1 VLSKLP
7 AAKKE
12 IISQTRPH
20 IAFGATGAYTQCVNA
35 LRKKVLFRR
44 FLLKNIYKQK
54 NIK

>member
-35 LRKKVLFRR
+35 LRKMVLR
-44 FLLKNIYKQK
+44 
-54 NIK
+54 